1 MTSIRKKLLDFKE
14 RLSDRHMYSIV
25 LLCAAIV
32 ATAGIYQYKR
42 AQDFHLMVENNY
54 QRAFAEMVDYVDNI
68 DEKLAKSLVVSS
80 PTQLNILA
88 NEIWRDASF
97 AQANLGQLPIT
108 NTALD
113 NTGKFLAQI
122 GNYTQSLS
130 TKVSKTN
137 QITQEER
144 TQLKD
149 LTVYSSKL
157 SEQLQQMENDMYAG
171 AIKFNTI
178 ERSSMRVFG
187 KQNDEGLFTMENVE
201 KEFADYP
208 SLIYDGPFSDH
219 ITNAQPMYIKD
230 LPEVTQDE
238 AKLKVIAFLGGE
250 KAKDAEFTGE
260 SDGRVKTYNFKV
272 ITDDDKREITVAIT
286 KQGGIVEFVL
296 DNKSGEKENVDIN
309 RAIEIA
315 DRFLK
320 DRGFTSMQ
328 QNYYQK
334 TGNTVTIN
342 YAYMQDN
349 VTVYHDLIKVKVC
362 LEDGDVI
369 GFEAKGYIMNHSD
382 TRPLVD
388 LAVTEE
394 MARSKVNPDI
404 EITKTRLAI
413 IPLESGRESYCWEVQ
428 AKFNDKVYLIYVNT
442 QTGEEEKILLLL
454 DTPEGTLTI

>member
-1 MTSIRKKLLDFKE
+1 MFSLRKKLLDFKQ
-14 RLSDRHMYSIV
+14 RLSDRHMYSLV

-68 DEKLAKSLVVSS
+68 DSKLSKSLVVSS

-122 GNYTQSLS
+122 GNYTQALS

-137 QITQEER
+137 EISQDDR

-149 LTVYSSKL
+149 LTLYSGKL
-157 SEQLQQMENDMYAG
+157 SEQLQQMENDIYSG
-171 AIKFNTI
+171 IIRFNTI
-178 ERSSMRVFG
+178 EKSGMKVFG
-187 KQNDEGLFTMENVE
+187 QQNENEFFTMENIE

-219 ITNAQPMYIKD
+219 ISNAQPMYIRD
-230 LPEVTQDE
+230 MPEITQDE
-238 AKLKVIAFLGGE
+238 AKLKVIAFLGSD
-250 KAKDAEFTGE
+250 KVQDAQFTGE
-260 SDGRVKTYNFKV
+260 TDGRIKTYNFNV
-272 ITDDDKREITVAIT
+272 ITSDEKREITVSIT
-286 KQGGIVEFVL
+286 KQGGIVEFIL
-296 DNKSGEKENVDIN
+296 DNKFGEKENMDIN
-309 RAIEIA
+309 KAIEIA
-315 DRFLK
+315 NKFLI
-320 DRGFTSMQ
+320 DRGFNSMHES
-328 QNYYQK
+328 YYQK

-342 YAYMQDN
+342 YAYTQGD
-349 VTVYHDLIKVKVC
+349 VTIYHDLIKVKVC
-362 LEDGDVI
+362 LEDGDII

-382 TRPLVD
+382 IRPLVD
-388 LAVTEE
+388 VAVTEE
-394 MARSKVNPDI
+394 MAREKVNPDI

-413 IPLESGRESYCWEVQ
+413 IPLDNGRESYCWEVQ
-428 AKFNDKVYLIYVNT
+428 AKFNDKLYLIYINT